1 MSILRSMVARVFSG
15 TAQSGGDSAPTGRRK
30 RAALGRNPFP
40 PLEADLGPLVK
51 SMRQDYQAVICLG
64 VIFAAV
70 MKANIRFECPDTDNP
85 KAEAIAKHLNKV
97 LAVEMHNLLQG
108 LEFGRYAFQ
117 WTKWENDA
125 ESSTTLGTPELIEA
139 YDRCWVQYSWRL
151 AVGSEFKGVKIPTE
165 DIEWDEQRTGW
176 IAYWATTINPYGVSI
191 YEGAPSIARAS
202 RIGMF
207 TLREKFVKKSVTP
220 LREVHCP
227 EIVKDP
233 ETGEDVDNFAATAAE
248 IAAAENYGLFFA
260 GNARTGDG
268 EWETTLGPQPVGQDP
283 SGMEMIIGN
292 TDAEISRAFRVH
304 EELVG
309 KNSSTGSNGAMSVH
323 QETVNGQADL
333 IAVELIKQLNEQ
345 WLKPHIERNF
355 PGGKNPGII
364 CTATTLL
371 NSAEATETKTAV
383 SIATNNTLPPLVTS
397 GGIDLVKVMQKAGI
411 PLTSDAKARF
421 EETLKTIQEAQA
433 GKAGAVDVNQPGGS
447 GFVPAGP
454 TPDSLGGDGGRPA
467 NA

>member
-1 MSILRSMVARVFSG
+1 MSFLRSMVARVFAG
-15 TAQSGGDSAPTGRRK
+15 TQPAGDSAPMGRKK
-30 RAALGRNPFP
+30 RGNMERSPFP
-40 PLEADLGPLVK
+40 PLEENVGELVK
-51 SMRQDYQAVICLG
+51 SMRRDYQAVICLG
-64 VIFAAV
+64 VISAAV
-70 MKANIRFECPDTDNP
+70 MKANIRFECPDTSNT
-85 KAEAIAKHLNKV
+85 KAAAIAKHLNEI
-97 LAVEMHNLLQG
+97 LAIEMRNLLEG

-117 WTKWENDA
+117 WKTWKNDTT
-125 ESSTTLGTPELIEA
+125 SGTTLGTPELIEA
-139 YDRCWVQYSWRL
+139 YDRSWNQYSWRL
-151 AVGSEFKGVKIPTE
+151 AEGSEFRGIKIPTE
-165 DIEWDEQRTGW
+165 DIEWDESRTGW
-176 IAYWATTINPYGVSI
+176 IAFWATTINPYGESI
-191 YEGAPSIARAS
+191 YDGAPSVARAS

-207 TLREKFVKKSVTP
+207 KLREKFVTKSVTP

-248 IAAAENYGLFFA
+248 IKAAENYGLFFA
-260 GNARTGDG
+260 GNARTADG
-268 EWETTLGPQPVGQDP
+268 EWETTLGPQPQGQDP

-292 TDAEISRAFRVH
+292 TDAEISRAFGVH

-309 KNSSTGSNGAMSVH
+309 KNSSAGSNGAMTVH

-355 PGGKNPGII
+355 PGGKNPGIV

-371 NSAEATETKTAV
+371 NSSEATETKTAV

-397 GGIDLVKVMQKAGI
+397 GGIDLIRVMQKAGI
-411 PLTSDAKARF
+411 PLTADAKARF
-421 EETLKTIQEAQA
+421 EETLAMIKEAQA

-447 GFVPAGP
+447 GFVPAGT